1 MSFFTDWCIKVSEQR
16 FLLVSLV
23 FLEFNLL
30 TFVCP
35 FFVPLQVPDGATIK
49 VLSKKTHPPLS
60 PQGSVKGKS

>member
-16 FLLVSLV
+16 FKKAE